1 MNADLS
7 EEDWAALREETPL
20 GRIGTP
26 EEVAQAAL
34 LLAENRFITGQTL
47 GVNGGF
53 VI

>member
-7 EEDWAALREETPL
+7 EEDWAALRRKRLLDVSERPK
-20 GRIGTP
+20 RW
-26 EEVAQAAL
+26 AQAAL